1 MYSFIRRMKKIL
13 VIDDDRSIVMLLDR
27 RLTQAGYEVITAVD
41 GVQGIK
47 FSFQANPDLIV
58 LDIRFPAGGGMGLL
72 EKLSGSNKT
81 WNIPIIINTS
91 YDDPEI
97 RQKAEEHN
105 VKDFMLKPVDPDELA
120 KKIKEILGE

>member
-1 MYSFIRRMKKIL
+1 MKKIL
-13 VIDDDRSIVMLLDR
+13 IIDDDRSIVLLLGR
-27 RLTQAGYEVITAVD
+27 RLSQAGYEVISALD

-47 FSFQANPDLIV
+47 FSFQENPDLIV

-72 EKLSGSNKT
+72 KKLNESTKT

-97 RQKAEEHN
+97 KQEAEEYN
-105 VKDFMLKPVDPDELA
+105 VKKFMLKPVDPDELV
-120 KKIKEILGE
+120 KNIKEILGE

>member
-1 MYSFIRRMKKIL
+1 MYSFFKQMKKIL
-13 VIDDDRSIVMLLDR
+13 VIDDDRSIVMLLGR
-27 RLTQAGYEVITAVD
+27 ILTQAGYEVLTAAD

-47 FSFQANPDLIV
+47 FAFQADPDLIV

-72 EKLSGSNKT
+72 QKLSDSTKT

-97 RQKAEEHN
+97 KQKAEEYN
-105 VKDFMLKPVDPDELA
+105 VKDFMLKPVDPDELV
-120 KKIKEILGE
+120 KKIKEIIGE

>member
-1 MYSFIRRMKKIL
+1 MKKIL
-13 VIDDDRSIVMLLDR
+13 VIDDDRSIVLLLSR

-41 GVQGIK
+41 GVQGTK

-72 EKLSGSNKT
+72 QKLSDSNKT

-97 RQKAEEHN
+97 RQKTEEFN
-105 VKDFMLKPVDPDELA
+105 VKDFMLKPVDPDELI